1 LNNPND
7 ILKQYWGFD
16 TFRPLQLDIIASVM
30 DGRDTVALLPTGGGK
45 SVCFQVPAIA
55 MDGICIVI
63 SPLVA
68 LMNDQV
74 TSLKEKGIKALSI
87 TGGLSFANLMTTLDN
102 AIHGNYKFL
111 YMSPERLQ
119 QENVQNAIKQ
129 MNVNV
134 IAIDEAHCISQWG
147 NDFRPAYKNITIL
160 RELRPLA
167 PVIALTATA
176 TPEVLEDT
184 IIELKMELPAIFRK
198 SFVRDNIAY
207 QVLQE
212 DDKLY
217 RIEQL
222 LKNNTGN
229 VIIYIRNRKGTVE
242 LSQELNSIG
251 FKSQFFHGGLPP
263 KEKENRL
270 RNWKSEVVPIMVATN
285 AFGMGIDHPNVRFV
299 IHTQLAESLESYF
312 QEAGRA
318 GRDSQ
323 YARAVL
329 IFNTY
334 DKTLVKKQY
343 ISSLASAEDLKHIYK
358 RLNNF
363 FQISY
368 GEGEFTKHSFGF
380 AAFCAAYKLNT
391 LVTYNGIQALDRLG
405 VLQLSKEFG
414 RKSTLHFTA
423 HNDVVLDFFAS
434 DPLSSVIGKT
444 ILRIYGGVFD
454 SATQIN
460 LDFVQSKTGQSIP
473 VIEQALQKM
482 EQQGLCTLLLQQTD
496 ASITFLVPREDDK
509 TINII
514 SREATALNDKKRAQ
528 VASVLRYVANT
539 ETCKSIQLV
548 TYFGETT
555 ASPCGICSVCSSQ
568 KTVTSKKEMLLI
580 RDAILNE
587 LEGTNKSSRE
597 LSESLTFAES
607 KIIHVLRLLSDHG
620 SIAIDARNLYYRV

>member
-1 LNNPND
+1 MNSPNH

-16 TFRPLQLDIIASVM
+16 AFRPLQLEIIESVIN
-30 DGRDTVALLPTGGGK
+30 GRDSVALLPTGGGK

-55 MDGICIVI
+55 MEGICIVI

-74 TSLKEKGIKALSI
+74 SGLKEKGIKALSI
-87 TGGLSFANLMTTLDN
+87 TGGLSYANLMTTLDN

-119 QENVQNAIKQ
+119 QEVVQNAIKQ
-129 MNVNV
+129 MPVNL

-160 RELRPLA
+160 RELKPLA
-167 PVIALTATA
+167 PFIALTATA

-184 IIELKMELPAIFRK
+184 IVSLKMELPAIFKK
-198 SFVRDNIAY
+198 SFVRDNLAY

-229 VIIYIRNRKGTVE
+229 VIIYIRNRKGTVQ
-242 LSQELNSIG
+242 LSEELNTLG

-263 KEKENRL
+263 NEKEKRL
-270 RNWKSEVVPIMVATN
+270 RDWKTESTPIMVATN

-318 GRDSQ
+318 GRDGH
-323 YARAVL
+323 YAQAVL
-329 IFNTY
+329 IYNAY
-334 DKTLVKKQY
+334 DKTVVKKQY
-343 ISSLASAEDLKHIYK
+343 VDSLASVADLKHIYR
-358 RLNNF
+358 RLNNY
-363 FQISY
+363 FQVSY
-368 GEGEFTKHSFGF
+368 GEGAFTKHSFGF
-380 AAFCAAYKLNT
+380 AAFCKIYKLNT
-391 LVTYNGIQALDRLG
+391 LSTYNGLQALDRLG

-423 HNDVVLDFFAS
+423 HNDVVLDYFAGN
-434 DPLSSVIGKT
+434 PLISVIGKT

-454 SATQIN
+454 SPTQIN

-473 VIEQALQKM
+473 AIEQALQKM
-482 EQQGLCTLLLQQTD
+482 EGQGLCTLNLQQTD
-496 ASITFLVPREDDK
+496 ASITFLLPREDDK
-509 TINII
+509 TINTI
-514 SREATALNDKKRAQ
+514 SREAKALNDKKKAQ
-528 VASVLRYVANT
+528 VASVLRYVEDT
-539 ETCKSIQLV
+539 DTCKSIQLV

-555 ASPCGICSVCSSQ
+555 STPCGVCSVCTNQ
-568 KTVTSKKEMLLI
+568 KTVTSKKELLI
-580 RDAILNE
+580 LKDAILQE
-587 LEGTNKSSRE
+587 LELANKSSRE
-597 LSESLTFAES
+597 LTESLTFAES
-607 KIIHVLRLLSDHG
+607 KILQVLRLLSDQG
-620 SIAIDARNLYYRV
+620 SIGIDARNCYYRT

>member
-1 LNNPND
+1 MNSPNH

-16 TFRPLQLDIIASVM
+16 AFRPLQLEIIESVIN
-30 DGRDTVALLPTGGGK
+30 GRDSVALLPTGGGK

-55 MDGICIVI
+55 MEGICIVI

-74 TSLKEKGIKALSI
+74 SGLKEKGIKALSI
-87 TGGLSFANLMTTLDN
+87 TGGLSYANLMTTLDN

-119 QENVQNAIKQ
+119 QEVVQNAIKQ
-129 MNVNV
+129 MPVNL

-160 RELRPLA
+160 RELKPLA
-167 PVIALTATA
+167 PFIALTATA

-184 IIELKMELPAIFRK
+184 IVSLKMVLPAIFKK
-198 SFVRDNIAY
+198 SFVRDNLAY

-229 VIIYIRNRKGTVE
+229 VIIYIRNRKGTVQ
-242 LSQELNSIG
+242 LSEELNTLG

-263 KEKENRL
+263 NEKEKRL
-270 RNWKSEVVPIMVATN
+270 RDWKTESTPIMVATN

-318 GRDSQ
+318 GRDGH
-323 YARAVL
+323 YAQAVL
-329 IFNTY
+329 IYNAY
-334 DKTLVKKQY
+334 DKTVVKKQY
-343 ISSLASAEDLKHIYK
+343 VDSLASVADLKHIYR
-358 RLNNF
+358 RLNNY
-363 FQISY
+363 FQVSY
-368 GEGEFTKHSFGF
+368 GEGAFTKHSFGF
-380 AAFCAAYKLNT
+380 AAFCKIYKLNT
-391 LVTYNGIQALDRLG
+391 LSTYNGLQALDRLG

-423 HNDVVLDFFAS
+423 HNDVVLDYFAGN
-434 DPLSSVIGKT
+434 PLISVIGKT

-454 SATQIN
+454 SPTQIN

-473 VIEQALQKM
+473 AIEQALQKM
-482 EQQGLCTLLLQQTD
+482 EGQGLCTLNLQQTD
-496 ASITFLVPREDDK
+496 ASITFLLPREDDK
-509 TINII
+509 TINTI
-514 SREATALNDKKRAQ
+514 SREAKALNDKKKAQ
-528 VASVLRYVANT
+528 VASVLRYVEDT
-539 ETCKSIQLV
+539 DTCKSIQLV

-555 ASPCGICSVCSSQ
+555 STPCGVCSVCTNQ
-568 KTVTSKKEMLLI
+568 KTVTSKKELLI
-580 RDAILNE
+580 LKDAILQE
-587 LEGTNKSSRE
+587 LELANKSSRE
-597 LSESLTFAES
+597 LTESLTFAES
-607 KIIHVLRLLSDHG
+607 KILQVLRLLSDQG
-620 SIAIDARNLYYRV
+620 SIGIDARNCYYRT

>member
-1 LNNPND
+1 MKNPQD

-16 TFRPLQLDIIASVM
+16 TFRPLQLDIIESVIN
-30 DGRDTVALLPTGGGK
+30 GRDTVALLPTGGGK
-45 SVCFQVPAIA
+45 SVCFQVPALA

-68 LMNDQV
+68 LMDDQV
-74 TSLKEKGIKALSI
+74 TGLKEKGVRALSI
-87 TGGLSFANLMTTLDN
+87 TGGLSFSNLMTTLDN

-119 QENVQNAIKQ
+119 QESVQNAIKQ
-129 MNVNV
+129 MPVNL

-147 NDFRPAYKNITIL
+147 NDFRPAYKNITVL

-184 IIELKMELPAIFRK
+184 ILELKMELPAIFKK

-229 VIIYIRNRKGTVE
+229 VIIYIRNRKGTVQ
-242 LSQELNSIG
+242 LSEELNTLG
-251 FKSQFFHGGLPP
+251 FKSQFYHGGLAP
-263 KEKENRL
+263 KDKQKRL
-270 RNWKSEVVPIMVATN
+270 KDWKAETTPIMVATN

-318 GRDSQ
+318 GRDGK
-323 YARAVL
+323 YAQAVL

-343 ISSLASAEDLKHIYK
+343 VDSLASIADLKLIYRK
-358 RLNNF
+358 LNNY

-368 GEGEFTKHSFGF
+368 GEGMNTKHSFGF
-380 AAFCAAYKLNT
+380 AAFCKVYGLNT
-391 LVTYNGIQALDRLG
+391 LLTYNGLQSLDRLG
-405 VLQLSKEFG
+405 ILQMSKEFG
-414 RKSTLHFTA
+414 RKSTLYFTA
-423 HNDVVLDFFAS
+423 HNDTVLDYFAG
-434 DPLSSVIGKT
+434 DVLASVIGKT

-454 SATQIN
+454 SPTQVN

-473 VIEQALQKM
+473 VIEGVLLKM
-482 EQQGLCTLLLQQTD
+482 EAQGLCKVSLQQTD

-509 TINII
+509 SINII
-514 SREATALNDKKRAQ
+514 SREAKALNDKKRAQ
-528 VASVLRYVANT
+528 VDSVLRYIEDT
-539 ETCKSIQLV
+539 KTCKSVQLV
-548 TYFGETT
+548 SYFGETT
-555 ASPCGICSVCSSQ
+555 ATPCGVCSVCTNL
-568 KTVTSKKEMLLI
+568 KTATSKTEVLLI
-580 RDAILNE
+580 REGILNE
-587 LEGTNKSSRE
+587 LELSNKSSRE
-597 LSESLTFAES
+597 LTENLTFAES
-607 KIIHVLRLLSDHG
+607 KIIQVLRLLSDQG
-620 SIAIDARNLYYRV
+620 SIGIDARNKYYKL

>member
-1 LNNPND
+1 MKNPND
-7 ILKQYWGFD
+7 ILKQYWGFSS
-16 TFRPLQLDIIASVM
+16 FRPLQLDIIQSVM

-45 SVCFQVPAIA
+45 SVCFQVPALA
-55 MDGICIVI
+55 MDGICIVV

-74 TSLKEKGIKALSI
+74 TGLKSKGIRALSI

-102 AIHGNYKFL
+102 AKHGNYKFL
-111 YMSPERLQ
+111 YLSPERLQ
-119 QENVQNAIKQ
+119 QETVQNAIKQ
-129 MNVNV
+129 MPVNC

-160 RELRPLA
+160 RELCPLA

-176 TPEVLEDT
+176 TPEVLKDT
-184 IIELKMELPAIFRK
+184 IAELKMELPAIFKK
-198 SFVRDNIAY
+198 SFVRNNIAY

-229 VIIYIRNRKGTVE
+229 TIIYIRNRKGTVQ
-242 LSQELNSIG
+242 LSEELNSLG
-251 FKSQFFHGGLPP
+251 FRSQFFHGGLTP
-263 KEKENRL
+263 KEKEKKL
-270 RNWKSEVVPIMVATN
+270 EDWKAEITPIMVATN

-318 GRDSQ
+318 GRDGK
-323 YARAVL
+323 YAQAVL
-329 IFNTY
+329 IYNTY
-334 DKTLVKKQY
+334 DKTIVKKQHVD
-343 ISSLASAEDLKHIYK
+343 SLASVNDLKLIYRK
-358 RLNNF
+358 LNNY

-368 GEGEFTKHSFGF
+368 GEGTNTKHSFGF
-380 AAFCAAYKLNT
+380 AKFCKTYQLNT
-391 LVTYNGIQALDRLG
+391 LITYNGLQALDRLG
-405 VLQLSKEFG
+405 ILQLSKEFG

-423 HNDVVLDFFAS
+423 HNDIVLDYFS
-434 DPLSSVIGKT
+434 GDPLASVIGKT

-454 SATQIN
+454 SPTQVN

-473 VIEQALQKM
+473 VIEATLQKM
-482 EQQGLCTLLLQQTD
+482 EAQGLCTVTLQQTD

-509 TINII
+509 SINVI
-514 SREATALNDKKRAQ
+514 SREAKALNDKKKAQ
-528 VASVLRYVANT
+528 VAAVLKYVTNT
-539 ETCKSIQLV
+539 ETCKSVQLV

-555 ASPCGICSVCSSQ
+555 ATACGICSVCTMQ
-568 KTVTSKKEMLLI
+568 KTTTTKTEILLI
-580 RDAILNE
+580 KKAILNE
-587 LEGTNKSSRE
+587 LELSNKSSRE
-597 LSESLTFAES
+597 LTENLTFAAS
-607 KIIHVLRLLSDHG
+607 KILNVLRLLSEQG
-620 SIAIDARNLYYRV
+620 IIGIDAKNLYFIV